1 MTEVISSNELKEKL
15 NSLIQETM
23 IENFFSDNKASQKKK
38 EILEKTPLKPY
49 NMARIKARNYLTNI
63 SYKGVTKEDLFN
75 GNFVF
80 DVSVLL
86 ANNLNPF
93 SAKRKVQEKRNQDM
107 IYMLW
112 DECVPMKFYRYICGS
127 ENFTYLNGKNVFHP

>member
-1 MTEVISSNELKEKL
+1 
-15 NSLIQETM
+15 
-23 IENFFSDNKASQKKK
+23 
-38 EILEKTPLKPY
+38 
-49 NMARIKARNYLTNI
+49 MARIKARNYLTNI